1 MGNRHIVVVNPYLP
15 SGTLE
20 DMRVATKSPATN
32 ASTIQGRY
40 HHFDLG
46 DVNVTLRHRYETAKK
61 NFFFFEN

>member
-1 MGNRHIVVVNPYLP
+1 MGNRHIVFVNPYLP

-46 DVNVTLRHRYETAKK
+46 GGGCQCDAAA
-61 NFFFFEN
+61 